1 MSSVPVYGYCMLVAA
16 SLIVL
21 LSMSTDFFVSYVNDI
36 LIPCQHDSVWLNNR
50 CVCDN
55 TAGVFAGTYCD
66 ECQCENLGI
75 CGVVQQNLNS
85 RWGCRCPSH
94 QKWVGTLC
102 NKCYAVGNVGG
113 ECRGDCIKDHFGTKC
128 NTVCLPYARSTNGHC
143 QEVASGGG
151 ECNACNGHGTC
162 NGLGDCECDAGYF
175 TSLSGEKCLLG
186 CEDAGIFCHAEGG
199 TCRSIGGKLQC
210 ICNAN
215 YFGKD
220 CDQTCPGDLLPCSGH
235 GTCSM
240 DLAENLI
247 CTCNPHFASEDCSL
261 PCPGKNSYPRA
272 CSGHGQCVVENEAA
286 ICECSGSWESDDCSC
301 SATYSCSGH
310 GACLDDASC
319 DCFDESPPE
328 NKTTPEIHF
337 AGGACERCKDHWFG
351 ENCQLRCDPA
361 LSYNSS
367 VSDGLNIGCNNHG
380 SCELVKE
387 FGVEHILCLCTTTD
401 PDTFCEKC
409 LPEYYPFINLPN
421 MTIAPCS
428 VECNPQTCSYN
439 GICNEN
445 YDGTNNMCICETW
458 VNEAGLELDTL
469 DPLRFC
475 STCKPNWFPSDMGAA
490 NRCSE
495 YCAAD
500 GELQQ
505 NKIIV
510 FPISSTE
517 VDFELNGDKEAIKVC
532 SNISD
537 INGNTRYVPDPDCRV
552 CSGEGKCM
560 ADGTCKCSPG
570 TTGEYCD
577 IQCNANEDGTVCS
590 GHGRCIRNA
599 LDMWFNPFTSK
610 YRCEC
615 TPYDTYTSET
625 RQRLLKRGFQVEPPP
640 SPEFYGKHC
649 GFHCPRYNGDVC
661 TDRGSCETGVAVA
674 TSLISVGNRSYPAG
688 SAVFCSDDD
697 ECQDISGAFCARLST
712 PWDSL
717 MDSSSKSFFSN
728 GHDSP
733 GYFTCATS
741 DNCIDSIYSIEWDLF
756 CVNML
761 NGWYPPVLN
770 TAECVYN
777 EEYECRESVEDF
789 FMNEYDGN
797 NTWCE
802 SAEKKLMPPRGA
814 FGVCGDNSYA
824 NEEVF
829 LNDNVPICFEYT
841 IDAFCNA
848 QPECIYDQRIAY
860 IRNTDDECDQMK
872 PPCSDR
878 CKTTGNGTCE
888 TKTYCRAKMCSDI
901 MFEHNVEKMCIEL
914 EEPCKKSGKDW
925 QSFCADAVGKIR
937 VATTLLN
944 SMETFFGCYMY
955 DNRNSPLRI
964 TDSVPGGIPINGILS
979 VFSED
984 ITVSEFRQS
993 FIDSRIDVP
1002 KLCNDIVDTVEFC
1015 KKHLT
1020 GVVPVWYNNPVIST
1034 KWFLPWIVVC
1044 EKGPI
1049 GLVSSADAAFKL
1061 IETIG
1066 KNCKEHYRNTDIKSE
1081 NENDFAEAETGTES
1095 ILYTGDLWTKQCLD
1109 NEDEQINTIDYSK
1122 WSYIPSRCV
1131 SKQNKIHHRWGQSRW
1146 TPDDVQ
1152 RRFSASCSAGLVA
1165 SWIPVAK
1172 PVPTLCDMGICGSND
1187 NCIICEDCE
1196 AHVVYC
1202 SKQELGSPVNC
1213 KTHNPC
1219 QKGAHCFQTSETMLQ
1234 SAYYCDVTPRMSVNV
1249 STRVGQFSGLISN
1262 HDSLTIEN
1270 AWGKIPKSS
1279 TVTVKTQSYTPKKV
1293 EIEVFINETHFSGE
1307 FQHFEFVERQT
1318 YRFYQVNATVNQTY
1332 FYSNVS
1338 DTFPSEL
1345 ENTSVKIMV
1354 GNTTYETH
1362 MFNVSIGEQLTG
1374 YLYDSTNVTGEIT
1387 LIFEGQLNIVEP
1399 LSFEQWELDGYWSS
1413 WNIPKGGFST
1423 PDGWCVLDVPDAIL
1437 KQNLFKLAVPI
1448 ANITIRGSKF
1458 VAMFNNSLNISGNAS
1473 IQYSV
1478 VQYESESRDISYG
1491 RAYETSPGYAEIPF
1505 VSNHV
1510 FTQPVLAI
1518 HSLEECTPDINWY
1531 RICSDRV
1538 LGVELNTKPPNGLN
1552 SQWSGYAA
1560 LLSEGRLQIS
1570 DDIVL
1575 KHRDN
1580 FTSLHIFSDDNI
1592 RTECDGIVQFWDG
1605 NVTIVTPFNECKC
1618 RGTYGPIIVS
1628 TVLVNGDET
1637 ILTFSESLQ
1646 DGGNRHFNYPNT
1658 TQESGY
1664 KDWFFEDDDVMT
1676 VRRTRDSAQGTDSNK
1691 IRGARWTL
1699 EDHSNLRISGWARS
1713 GSVANMRLL
1722 MGDGSELVTV
1732 GTIGNGIFINDKPTN
1747 CRIVN
1752 DNWWYW
1758 QINAK
1763 HISEV
1768 SRVAEISGTSQK
1780 VFDQIWEITVVVDN
1794 IKCKPFENVSAF
1806 TNITTTTVELKLHS
1820 RIAASFHDIPNQK
1833 EHECRT
1839 ACHEHGTC
1847 HQWSWTTE
1855 DHHCFLHSSR
1865 CHEDENCVHGT
1876 HTLRALH
1883 ALPVK
1888 YFEVSTSLTDV
1899 TSSWAR
1905 IRAEP
1910 IITMPAVCEIV
1921 DSSIIDSR
1929 WRSTFEE
1936 EYEPFDP
1943 DVTAVCN
1950 SLKSTWRLMPG
1961 YKDAVCGETECVH
1974 DDNDLKAC
1982 ALWKETHQPVIK
1994 EEQCLDMEK
2003 YNWTAYC
2010 HYRKSFD
2017 AIGGRVPFLGGLD
2030 LGSIDANGERNYE
2043 LGGLELSEGMV
2054 GLCNSSREILQNA
2067 STTCPSM
2074 NVDWFSNCF
2083 ERTSAYEDHCSS
2095 ECLLHIENMLESTK
2109 NDSGLCEKRKEFLDI
2124 STNADDISNGLP
2136 AQCKCNMENVIV
2148 TDFCLIQN
2156 AYHDENTINIPELYN
2171 SECSYGCIDTLKDSM
2186 NRTDWRRWCSD
2197 LSDGTIPGVCSKTS
2211 CECNDV
2217 EFPGVSGPLCEL
2229 TCPTGISDGKEL
2241 ACSGRNGQCFATEPD
2256 ELKPDVEKQQEA
2268 GEMRSITLKGY
2279 DIPTWMK
2286 GPDPN
2291 MPGRCQCAIG
2301 SGLSCSIPCYMC
2313 NNGVYGP
2320 EMSSQY
2326 GICDSFNG
2334 ICRAFPSFMRYNT
2347 KQISDN
2353 YISAATTAFESA
2365 QGISKW
2371 TFPERFIYESDEKMV
2386 AYAVQ
2391 YIIDPHH
2398 LKSVAILPHA
2408 EITIEHEKTVKNMLR
2423 IWPLLCSPDNVKDPD
2438 TYNFDSDDT
2447 YDFEYLSN
2455 SENVTNY
2462 GIKMEMGEKRTIKLT
2477 QGLDWGSCQQI
2488 NIDQFWYLCFESGEM
2503 HAYDIF
2509 DRSTLGFGRWNDS
2522 VVNMSTGRPIMQPNP
2537 RPDDANAGPLL
2548 IFLDGEGPGAHS
2560 DMRFAIKDEKTIYAF
2575 GGQRKHEAG
2584 TTTLY
2589 DKLYKISFERVA
2601 WDPADVVFL
2610 TWELVNAIGPSPA
2623 AIPSQIWCFQR
2634 DLFIV
2639 NREGMY
2645 RLILPS
2651 SVREG
2656 QWSRAELEVAEEPLA
2671 MSGNVHGNGNLY
2683 VNYGT
2688 ESWTYDPTLTRPWF
2702 FGSPVV
2708 VSTSEQIVA
2717 PSITNTIGQL
2727 VYGQSYGN
2735 NAYIDCFIEV
2745 TNSSLLV
2752 GGNIVASFDQP
2763 PVDVVIYLEEWNSIS
2778 LEISPVQRVRN
2789 TISWNIRSPETGLAD
2804 LNLKDRFTIVDLL
2817 ERVYMHQARWS
2828 IYNMMWMKYHLSD
2841 TLDTFGLDIT
2851 VAVHIEPR
2859 NTPTD
2864 EFLDLFKS
2872 VSTAFFGQ
2880 LPRTEPN
2887 LLGLSMEGEQ
2897 YKRSLVIS
2905 ANYDGPMYDYEQ
2917 EIDFDSE
2924 IIIVEVNWDLDSLF
2938 IKLKQ
2943 KFGRGYLE
2951 WFVPS
2956 MYRTWHLLLH
2966 LEEWQNSGDASF
2978 HSRQAVGSGAFQL
2991 YAQPESSSTRSMDFQ
3006 MSKFLH
3012 YSASHCTLSA
3022 DGECPGTLPY
3032 INLPCSGR
3040 GRCNIACQCTCEIAK
3055 SILESTDNAL
3065 ADIDPI
3071 NSPWRGKGCEL
3082 TCPGY
3087 DGYNLNSICSDHGT
3101 CQADGTCSCPQGF
3114 TGDACQFECPT
3125 DKGGRIC
3132 AAHGGCGTKAY
3143 ELSSFKFKDEQY
3155 TDMLAAINRDR
3166 YSSALSD
3173 YYGSCVQSNYV
3184 EQAGIFGDY
3193 VVKDSLIFFSEFD
3206 AFKRCTSLNKLL
3218 KLDLTQ
3224 ELYRQ
3229 YPIGKCIGIQE
3240 ATNNRFVSVTL
3251 KPPLRESYSTKST
3264 RIFDCLST
3272 DCSIETHEDDD
3283 LTIYGIR
3290 YKMIAPSFEFDIE
3303 YVHGGSS
3310 GRVMYRV
3317 NDQVVYMD
3325 IEWTT
3330 TQLRVSVGSKIFGD
3344 DLIVDREGS
3353 FERVK
3358 FVVEDGD
3365 FNVWVFPF
3373 FVPHPDTSSSV
3384 FLAPRYDVNYE
3395 TIIETLTG
3403 YHFLIPSDDTGYT
3416 RKLMTRE
3423 VAESSCDAEPGCL
3436 GIIRWDILNIAL
3448 ETLYSLYTD
3457 INNLNGWNMNSMVSV
3472 LPYTFI
3478 KKMSLVYQ
3486 GRETIDGKCAVVEPG
3501 LSKYPKVVFRED
3513 YNIPIKDINISLAED
3528 PETSAVIIGDGYW
3541 SKCWSNI
3548 KDIHTKMGC
3557 YTYAKNANVYGF
3569 SFSDETNICL
3579 VYTGIKD
3586 NTKIKLDRYNS
3597 ESRLSIFDPCEED
3610 ASWFT

>member
-1 MSSVPVYGYCMLVAA
+1 MSSIPVYGYCMLVGA
-16 SLIVL
+16 SLVAL
-21 LSMSTDFFVSYVNDI
+21 FAMSTDFFVAYVNDI

-66 ECQCENLGI
+66 ECQCEHLGI
-75 CGVVQQNLNS
+75 CGIVQQNLNS

-102 NKCYAVGNVGG
+102 DKCYAVGKVGA
-113 ECRGDCIKDHFGTKC
+113 ECRGNCIKDHFGTKC

-143 QEVASGGG
+143 QEVTSGGG
-151 ECNACNGHGTC
+151 ECNACNGHGEC
-162 NGLGDCECDAGYF
+162 NNLGGCDCDSGYF
-175 TSLSGEKCLLG
+175 TSLSGEQCLLG
-186 CEDAGIFCHAEGG
+186 CEDAGITCHNEGG
-199 TCRSIGGKLQC
+199 TCMSIGGKLQC

-220 CDQTCPGDLLPCSGH
+220 CDMTCPGVLLPCSGH
-235 GTCSM
+235 GSCSM
-240 DLAENLI
+240 DAFENLI
-247 CTCNPHFASEDCSL
+247 CTCSPHFTGEDCSL
-261 PCPGKNSYPRA
+261 PCPGQNSYPTA
-272 CSGHGQCVVENEAA
+272 CSGHGQCVVENEEA

-310 GACLDDASC
+310 GTCNDDASC
-319 DCFDESPPE
+319 ECFDESPPV
-328 NKTTPEIHF
+328 NKTVPEIHF
-337 AGGACERCKDHWFG
+337 AGGACERCQDHWFG
-351 ENCQLRCDPA
+351 ETCQLRCDPA
-361 LSYNSS
+361 RSYNSS

-387 FGVEHILCLCTTTD
+387 FGVEHILCLCISTD
-401 PDTFCEKC
+401 PDTFCETC
-409 LPEYYPFINLPN
+409 MPEYYPDINLPN

-439 GICNEN
+439 GICNEK
-445 YDGTNNMCICETW
+445 YDGTNNMCICDTW
-458 VNEAGLELDTL
+458 ENDAGVQLDTL

-517 VDFELNGDKEAIKVC
+517 VDYELDGDIEAAKVC
-532 SNISD
+532 SVTYDDN
-537 INGNTRYVPDPDCRV
+537 NNTRYTPDPDCRV

-577 IQCNANEDGTVCS
+577 IQCNANADGTVCS

-640 SPEFYGKHC
+640 AAEFYGKHC
-649 GFHCPRYNGDVC
+649 GFHCPRYNEDVC
-661 TDRGSCETGVAVA
+661 TGRGSCETGVAVA

-688 SAVFCSDDD
+688 SAVFCKDD
-697 ECQDISGAFCARLST
+697 EECHEISGAFCARLST

-733 GYFTCATS
+733 GYFTCASS

-777 EEYECRESVEDF
+777 EDYECRESVEDF
-789 FMNEYDGN
+789 FMNKYDGDD
-797 NTWCE
+797 TWCE

-814 FGVCGDNSYA
+814 FGVCGDASYA

-829 LNDNVPICFEYT
+829 LNDNVPICLEYT

-848 QPECIYDQRIAY
+848 QPECIYDQRISY

-872 PPCSDR
+872 SPCSGR
-878 CKTTGNGTCE
+878 CQETGDGTTCE

-914 EEPCKKSGKDW
+914 DEPCEKSGKDW
-925 QSFCADAVGKIR
+925 QYFCADAVGKIR

-955 DNRNSPLRI
+955 DNRNNPQRI
-964 TDSVPGGIPINGILS
+964 SASVPGGIPINGILS

-993 FIDSRIDVP
+993 FIESRIDVP
-1002 KLCNDIVDTVEFC
+1002 ESCNGIVDTVEFC
-1015 KKHLT
+1015 KNHLT
-1020 GVVPVWYNNPVIST
+1020 GVAPGWYNNPVIST

-1044 EKGPI
+1044 ERGAI
-1049 GLVSSADAAFKL
+1049 GLVQSADAAFKL
-1061 IETIG
+1061 IESIG
-1066 KNCKEHYRNTDIKSE
+1066 ENCKEHYRNSEIKTE
-1081 NENDFAEAETGTES
+1081 NENNFAEAEDGTES
-1095 ILYTGDLWTKQCLD
+1095 LLYTGALWTKQCLD
-1109 NEDEQINTIDYSK
+1109 NDDEQIDTIKYSE
-1122 WSYIPSRCV
+1122 WSEVPSRCV
-1131 SKQNKIHHRWGQSRW
+1131 SKPNDMHQRWGQQRW
-1146 TPDDVQ
+1146 TPSDVQ
-1152 RRFSASCSAGLVA
+1152 REFSESCQQGLDA
-1165 SWIPVAK
+1165 SWIPVIKA
-1172 PVPTLCDMGICGSND
+1172 VPTLCDMDICGN
-1187 NCIICEDCE
+1187 NAICTICDECE

-1202 SKQELGSPVNC
+1202 SKRELGLPVNC
-1213 KTHNPC
+1213 KTENPC
-1219 QKGAHCFQTSETMLQ
+1219 QKGAHCFQLADTLLQ
-1234 SAYYCDVTPRMSVNV
+1234 SAYYCDVTPPILTSVTIGDKQFEGRLSNY
-1249 STRVGQFSGLISN
+1249 GQ
-1262 HDSLTIEN
+1262 LTIMDG
-1270 AWGKIPKSS
+1270 WGNIPARGNVTFNLSDTLS
-1279 TVTVKTQSYTPKKV
+1279 TVFFKQAFETTPGNAEILVKTPRPD
-1293 EIEVFINETHFSGE
+1293 F
-1307 FQHFEFVERQT
+1307 
-1318 YRFYQVNATVNQTY
+1318 
-1332 FYSNVS
+1332 
-1338 DTFPSEL
+1338 
-1345 ENTSVKIMV
+1345 
-1354 GNTTYETH
+1354 
-1362 MFNVSIGEQLTG
+1362 
-1374 YLYDSTNVTGEIT
+1374 EIT
-1387 LIFEGQLNIVEP
+1387 
-1399 LSFEQWELDGYWSS
+1399 
-1413 WNIPKGGFST
+1413 T
-1423 PDGWCVLDVPDAIL
+1423 P
-1437 KQNLFKLAVPI
+1437 
-1448 ANITIRGSKF
+1448 
-1458 VAMFNNSLNISGNAS
+1458 
-1473 IQYSV
+1473 
-1478 VQYESESRDISYG
+1478 
-1491 RAYETSPGYAEIPF
+1491 
-1505 VSNHV
+1505 
-1510 FTQPVLAI
+1510 AI
-1518 HSLEECTPDINWY
+1518 HNLSTCHVDINWY
-1531 RICSDRV
+1531 RVCSDRV
-1538 LGVELNTKPPNGLN
+1538 LGVDLNTAPPNGL
-1552 SQWSGYAA
+1552 SSHWSGYAA
-1560 LLSEGRLQIS
+1560 LLSEERLQIS
-1570 DDIVL
+1570 SEIVL
-1575 KHRDN
+1575 KHRDG
-1580 FTSLHIFSDDNI
+1580 FDSLDIVQVSGDGI
-1592 RTECDGIVQFWDG
+1592 RTDCDGIVQFWPVSVP
-1605 NVTIVTPFNECKC
+1605 VTISTPFLECKC
-1618 RGTYGPIIVS
+1618 RGIYGPVIVS
-1628 TVLVNGDET
+1628 TMVVNGTET
-1637 ILTFSESLQ
+1637 IKTFRESLQ
-1646 DGGNRHFNYPNT
+1646 YDGHRQFNYSNT
-1658 TQESGY
+1658 TKESGY
-1664 KDWFFEDDDVMT
+1664 KDWYFEDAEDGVMS
-1676 VRRTRDSAQGTDSNK
+1676 VRRARNSTQGTDNNK

-1699 EDHSNLRISGWARS
+1699 DAHSNLRISGWARS
-1713 GSVANMRLL
+1713 TAVANMRLL
-1722 MGDGSELVTV
+1722 MGDGTELVTV
-1732 GTIGNGIFINDKPTN
+1732 GTIGNGIFINDEPTN
-1747 CRIVN
+1747 CRVVS
-1752 DNWWYW
+1752 DKWWYW
-1758 QINAK
+1758 QINAE
-1763 HISEV
+1763 HIDEV
-1768 SRVAEISGTSQK
+1768 SRVMEISGTLKK
-1780 VFDQIWEITVVVDN
+1780 VFDQRWKITVKLDN
-1794 IKCKPFENVSAF
+1794 IECKPLENAAEF
-1806 TNITTTTVELKLHS
+1806 TNITTSTVELKLHS
-1820 RIAASFHDIPNQK
+1820 RIAAAFHDIPSQK

-1839 ACHEHGTC
+1839 ACHEHEAC
-1847 HQWSWTTE
+1847 HQWSWTIE
-1855 DHHCFLHSSR
+1855 DQHCFLHSSR
-1865 CHEDENCVHGT
+1865 CHEDENCMHGT

-1883 ALPVK
+1883 SHPVK

-1910 IITMPAVCEIV
+1910 IITMPSLCETV
-1921 DSSIIDSR
+1921 DSSIIDPR
-1929 WRSTFEE
+1929 WRSTFEDV
-1936 EYEPFDP
+1936 YEPFNP

-1961 YKDAVCGETECVH
+1961 YKNAVCGTTECVH
-1974 DDNDLKAC
+1974 DAHDLKAC
-1982 ALWKETHQPVIK
+1982 ALWKETHQPVI
-1994 EEQCLDMEK
+1994 EQEQCLDVKK

-2017 AIGGRVPFLGGLD
+2017 SIGGRVPFLGGLV
-2030 LGSIDANGERNYE
+2030 LGSIGADGQRDYE
-2043 LGGLELSEGMV
+2043 LDGLDISGGME
-2054 GLCNSSREILQNA
+2054 GLCNSSRDVLENA
-2067 STTCPSM
+2067 TVTCPSM
-2074 NVDWFSNCF
+2074 DVDWFSNCF
-2083 ERTSAYEDHCSS
+2083 ERTAAYEDHCSG
-2095 ECLLHIENMLESTK
+2095 ECLIHIENMLESTE
-2109 NDSGLCEKRKEFLDI
+2109 NDTGLCEKRKEFLDI
-2124 STNADDISNGLP
+2124 STDADDISNGLP
-2136 AQCKCNMENVIV
+2136 AQCKCNMKNVIV

-2186 NRTDWRRWCSD
+2186 NRTDWRKWCSD

-2211 CECNDV
+2211 CSCDDV

-2241 ACSGRNGQCFATEPD
+2241 ACSGRNGQCFAIDPD
-2256 ELKPDVEKQQEA
+2256 ELKADVENQQEA
-2268 GEMRSITLKGY
+2268 GETRNITLKGY

-2347 KQISDN
+2347 KQSTDN
-2353 YISAATTAFESA
+2353 YISEATTAFESA

-2371 TFPERFIYESDEKMV
+2371 SFPERFLYESDEKMV
-2386 AYAVQ
+2386 ASAIQ
-2391 YIIDPHH
+2391 YLIDPNY
-2398 LKSVAILPHA
+2398 LKSNAILPSA
-2408 EITIEHEKTVKNMLR
+2408 EITITNEKNVKDMLR
-2423 IWPLLCSPDNVKDPD
+2423 IWPLLCSLDDVEDPD
-2438 TYNFDSDDT
+2438 TYNFESDDT
-2447 YDFEYLSN
+2447 YDFGYLSN
-2455 SENVTNY
+2455 SEDVINY
-2462 GIKMEMGEKRTIKLT
+2462 GIKMGVGEKRTLKLT
-2477 QGLDWGSCQQI
+2477 QGLDWGSCQKI
-2488 NIDQFWYLCFESGEM
+2488 DIDQFWYLCFESGQL
-2503 HAYDIF
+2503 HGYDTF
-2509 DRSTLGFGRWNDS
+2509 DRSTLGDGRWNDTF
-2522 VVNMSTGRPIMQPNP
+2522 VNMSTGRAQIQANP
-2537 RPDDANAGPLL
+2537 RPTDANAGPL
-2548 IFLDGEGPGAHS
+2548 IMFVDGEGPGAQS
-2560 DMRFAIKDEKTIYAF
+2560 DMSFAIKDDKTIYAF
-2575 GGQRKHEAG
+2575 GGHRKHDSG
-2584 TTTLY
+2584 TTALY
-2589 DKLYKISFERVA
+2589 DVLYKISFERIG
-2601 WDPADVVFL
+2601 WDPADVVFIN
-2610 TWELVNAIGPSPA
+2610 WEIVTAVGPSPA
-2623 AIPSQIWCFQR
+2623 ALPSKIWCFQR

-2639 NREGMY
+2639 NIEGMY

-2656 QWSRAELEVAEEPLA
+2656 QWSRADLTVIKEPVDMVGSLQ
-2671 MSGNVHGNGNLY
+2671 GNLY
-2683 VNYGT
+2683 VSYGDS
-2688 ESWTYDPTLTRPWF
+2688 SWTYNPTLIKPWF
-2702 FGSPVV
+2702 SG
-2708 VSTSEQIVA
+2708 A
-2717 PSITNTIGQL
+2717 PPITNTIGL
-2727 VYGQSYGN
+2727 ITYGQSYGN

-2752 GGNIVASFDQP
+2752 GGKIIATFEQP
-2763 PVDVVIYLEEWNSIS
+2763 PVEVELYLEEWNSIS
-2778 LEISPVQRVRN
+2778 QEISPVQRIRN
-2789 TISWNIRSPETGLAD
+2789 TIIWNIRPLETGLVD
-2804 LNLKDRFTIVDLL
+2804 LNLKDRLTIVDLL

-2828 IYNMMWMKYHLSD
+2828 IYNMMWMKYHLS
-2841 TLDTFGLDIT
+2841 TLLDTPEMDVT
-2851 VAVHIEPR
+2851 VVVHIEPR
-2859 NTPTD
+2859 NTPDD
-2864 EFLDLFKS
+2864 EFLELFKS

-2880 LPRTEPN
+2880 LPNTEPD
-2887 LLGLSMEGEQ
+2887 LLKLSIEGEQ
-2897 YKRSLVIS
+2897 YQRSLVIS
-2905 ANYDGPMYDYEQ
+2905 ANYDGPLYDYKQ

-2924 IIIVEVNWDLDSLF
+2924 IIVVEVNWDLSSIFVRLQ
-2938 IKLKQ
+2938 Q
-2943 KFGRGYLE
+2943 KFGRGYIE
-2951 WFVPS
+2951 WFAPS
-2956 MYRTWHLLLH
+2956 GYRTWHLLLH
-2966 LEEWQNSGDASF
+2966 LEEWQNSGDVSF
-2978 HSRQAVGSGAFQL
+2978 HSRKAVGAGAFQL
-2991 YAQPESSSTRSMDFQ
+2991 YAMPEYSSTQGMDFQ
-3006 MSKFLH
+3006 MSNFLH

-3055 SILESTDNAL
+3055 SVLESTDNAL
-3065 ADIDPI
+3065 SDIDPI

-3087 DGYNLNSICSDHGT
+3087 DGYNLASVCSDRGT

-3125 DKGGRIC
+3125 DNGGRIC
-3132 AAHGGCGTKAY
+3132 SAHGGCGTKAY
-3143 ELSSFKFKDEQY
+3143 ELSSFKFKNEQY
-3155 TDMLAAINRDR
+3155 TDMLAAINRNR

-3173 YYGSCVQSNYV
+3173 YYGSCVESNYV
-3184 EQAGIFGDY
+3184 EQSGVFGSY
-3193 VVKDSLIFFSEFD
+3193 TQKDSLILFSEID
-3206 AFKRCTSLNKLL
+3206 AFKRCTSINNLV

-3229 YPIGKCIGIQE
+3229 YPIGKCIGIQR
-3240 ATNNRFVSVTL
+3240 ASDNRYVSVIL
-3251 KPPLRESYSTKST
+3251 KAPVVETRSAKST

-3272 DCSIETHEDDD
+3272 DCSIEIHEDDD

-3310 GRVMYRV
+3310 GRTMYHV

-3325 IEWTT
+3325 IDWTT
-3330 TQLRVSVGSKIFGD
+3330 TRLVLSLGSDVFGD
-3344 DLIVDREGS
+3344 DIIIDREGS

-3358 FVVEDGD
+3358 IVIEAGE
-3365 FNVWVFPF
+3365 FNAWVFPF
-3373 FVPHPDTSSSV
+3373 FVPTLDITSSV
-3384 FLAPRYDVNYE
+3384 YIAPRYDVNYE

-3416 RKLMTRE
+3416 RKLFTRE
-3423 VAESSCDAEPGCL
+3423 VSESSCDAEPDCL
-3436 GIIRWDILNIAL
+3436 GIIRWDVVNNAL

-3457 INNLNGWNMNSMVSV
+3457 VNNLNGWVVASMTGA
-3472 LPYTFI
+3472 LPHTFI

-3486 GRETIDGKCAVVEPG
+3486 GRKTSDGKCAIVKPG
-3501 LSKYPKVVFRED
+3501 LSKYPTVVFRED
-3513 YNIPIKDINISLAED
+3513 YNIPIKDIDISLAQD
-3528 PETSAVIIGDGYW
+3528 PDTSAVIIGDGYW

-3548 KDIHTKMGC
+3548 KGIHTKMEC